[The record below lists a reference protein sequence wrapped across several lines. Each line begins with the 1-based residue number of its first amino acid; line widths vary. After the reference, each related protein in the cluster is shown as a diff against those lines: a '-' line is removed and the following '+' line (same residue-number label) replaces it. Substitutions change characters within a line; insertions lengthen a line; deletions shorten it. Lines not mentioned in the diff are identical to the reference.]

1 MDQKATILAVCI
13 SERKGEQKHPID
25 RIVLCPHLGIV
36 GDAHAGDWHRQVS
49 LLAKESVDRLQ
60 EKVSIRLLPGAFAEN
75 ILCEL
80 LCFLIRLE
88 ELPADQ
94 RQHHQGQNQT
104 NDIHATRKQT
114 AELPHDESCDP
125 GKPALITDGKPGP
138 LTAVHF
144 PLDRADGRKAA
155 ISWNSPL

>member
-13 SERKGEQKHPID
+13 SERKGKQKHPID

-75 ILCEL
+75 ILCEGIT
-80 LCFLIRLE
+80 LCA
-88 ELPADQ
+88 LPVGTKLQIGTALCEVTQIGKECHADCA
-94 RQHHQGQNQT
+94 
-104 NDIHATRKQT
+104 IRKQ
-114 AELPHDESCDP
+114 AGDCVMPREGIFAIVLKAGEAGPGDDIVVIDDVIPGFNVPSES
-125 GKPALITDGKPGP
+125 
-138 LTAVHF
+138 
-144 PLDRADGRKAA
+144 
-155 ISWNSPL
+155 